1 MLTYS
6 PAYPLAITGSPG
18 WERPRLAPSRLD
30 QENTNRWPDEGGP
43 GKAPTP
49 RTRPPEAPT
58 GQMRPVP
65 GRASARGLR
74 APEVQAQ
81 PANDIN
87 ALIKFIQ
94 VSVPVDMQLFR
105 EGAGI
110 PSLTGENLELV
121 WTQWAA
127 TARPDSLMTPHNAPQ
142 VSCSRSP
149 TCFSVI
155 A

>member
-1 MLTYS
+1 MDGLM
-6 PAYPLAITGSPG
+6 
-18 WERPRLAPSRLD
+18 R
-30 QENTNRWPDEGGP
+30 EGQARQ
-43 GKAPTP
+43 APTP

-65 GRASARGLR
+65 CRASARGLR

-110 PSLTGENLELV
+110 PSLTGKSGAGKDAVGSNG
-121 WTQWAA
+121 QA
-127 TARPDSLMTPHNAPQ
+127 
-142 VSCSRSP
+142 
-149 TCFSVI
+149 
-155 A
+155 